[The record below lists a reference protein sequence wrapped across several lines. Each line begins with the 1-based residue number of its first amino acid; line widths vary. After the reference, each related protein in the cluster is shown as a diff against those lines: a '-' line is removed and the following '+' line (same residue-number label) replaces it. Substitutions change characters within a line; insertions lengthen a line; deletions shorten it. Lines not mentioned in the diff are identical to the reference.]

1 LGDYE
6 LKLIAQDKNL
16 NKRRI
21 GFKVTGKGVA
31 RQGMK
36 ILDENQK
43 EIGTVT
49 SGTFTQ
55 ANGSVGMGYVGKKFT
70 KTGTKIFVD
79 VRGKPVE
86 AVIQKPP
93 FVEPGY
99 YRGA

>member
-1 LGDYE
+1 
-6 LKLIAQDKNL
+6 
-16 NKRRI
+16 
-21 GFKVTGKGVA
+21 
-31 RQGMK
+31 MK

-55 ANGSVGMGYVGKKFT
+55 ANGCVGMGYVTKKFT
-70 KTGTKIFVD
+70 KSGTKVFMD
-79 VRGKPVE
+79 VRGKLVE
-86 AVIQKPP
+86 AEIQKPP